1 MRLQREAVIADKA
14 HEDDKLNKLTENH
27 SMQLGLEQGLVRD
40 MQKVLEDTRTVL
52 KTLEDQLASGK
63 AEMSTLREELKA
75 ARLPSPAHREAV
87 DALGAQI
94 SALRL
99 ENTTLVLRTRSIDT
113 RYRVGDLVRT
123 WLTVSSQLR

>member
-1 MRLQREAVIADKA
+1 MRLQRETVIADKA
-14 HEDDKLNKLTENH
+14 HEDDKLSKLMENH
-27 SMQLGLEQGLVRD
+27 SMQLGLEQGRVHD

-52 KTLEDQLASGK
+52 KTLEDQFASGK
-63 AEMSTLREELKA
+63 AEMSILREELKA
-75 ARLPSPAHREAV
+75 ARLPSPAHQEAV

-99 ENTTLVLRTRSIDT
+99 ENTALVLRTRSIDT

-123 WLTVSSQLR
+123 WVTVSSQLR